1 MSPAG
6 QFILPQHATNLY
18 LSITSLPGY
27 LIVEKNEVKPGPKID
42 DNDFADLAKKHW
54 GLLVIVIISVLVIAL
69 TPIVG

>member
-1 MSPAG
+1 M
-6 QFILPQHATNLY
+6 
-18 LSITSLPGY
+18 
-27 LIVEKNEVKPGPKID
+27 EKNEVKPGPKID